1 MWMKV
6 FGATDPK
13 QVPIGHVTNGVH
25 AQTWLAPE
33 MTPLYERYLKPRW
46 VGAGPGDDWWKNV
59 GRVPDEELWAARQ
72 VLRSKLVNFV
82 RARLA
87 DQVIRHHGPAE
98 ELAAARAVFDEDA
111 LTIGFARR
119 FATYK
124 RATLI
129 FRDPKRL
136 AAILNNPTR
145 PVQIVFAGK
154 AHPAD
159 AGGQAFAQ
167 EIYRLSHK
175 HGFEGRV
182 VLLED
187 YDMQVGRVLTSGVDV
202 WLNNPLRP
210 QEASGTSGMKGPF
223 HGGLNCSILDGWWPE
238 AYDGKNG
245 WAIGDG
251 REFASREK
259 QDKYDAGAIYEL
271 LEKEIVPGFY
281 DLDRTGLPRKW
292 VGRMKD
298 SMRTVC
304 PQFNT
309 HRMVGDYVEGFYMPA
324 HEGRDG

>member
-1 MWMKV
+1 
-6 FGATDPK
+6 
-13 QVPIGHVTNGVH
+13 
-25 AQTWLAPE
+25 
-33 MTPLYERYLKPRW
+33 LYERYLKPRW

-59 GRVPDEELWAARQ
+59 GRVPDEELWHVRQ
-72 VLRSKLVNFV
+72 VLRSKLVTFV
-82 RARLA
+82 RNRLA
-87 DQVIRHHGPAE
+87 EQVTRHHGSAE

-136 AAILNNPTR
+136 AKILNSAAR
-145 PVQIVFAGK
+145 PVQVVFAGK

-167 EIYRLSHK
+167 EVYRISHR

-187 YDMQVGRVLTSGVDV
+187 YDMQVGRVLTSGADV

-210 QEASGTSGMKGPF
+210 QEASGTSGMKGPL

-238 AYDGKNG
+238 AYDGRNG
-245 WAIGDG
+245 WAIGG
-251 REFASREK
+251 KELKSRAK
-259 QDKYDAGAIYEL
+259 QDAYDAAAIYEL
-271 LEKEIVPGFY
+271 LEGEIVPEFY
-281 DLDRTGLPRKW
+281 ALDRTGLPRKW
-292 VGRMKD
+292 IARMKD
-298 SMRTVC
+298 AMRTVC
-304 PQFNT
+304 PRFNT
-309 HRMVGDYVEGFYMPA
+309 HRMVGDYVEGYYLPA
-324 HEGRDG
+324 HEGR